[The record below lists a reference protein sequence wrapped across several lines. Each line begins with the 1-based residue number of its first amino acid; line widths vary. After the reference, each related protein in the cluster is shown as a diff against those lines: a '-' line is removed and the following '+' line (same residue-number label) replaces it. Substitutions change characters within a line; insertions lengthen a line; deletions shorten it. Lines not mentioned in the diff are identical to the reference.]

1 MCQSTESDTQGPY
14 VLNCASCT
22 GMMVET
28 MAGKSA
34 ALHGLCHDATPF
46 TFSED
51 NSAVDYFGTL
61 LRKGSLFLH
70 SCMVVL
76 K

>member
-1 MCQSTESDTQGPY
+1 
-14 VLNCASCT
+14 
-22 GMMVET
+22 MMVET

-61 LRKGSLFLH
+61 LRKGSLLLH
-70 SCMVVL
+70 SCMEESVHEL
-76 K
+76 ISSLFM